1 VVSVKYRS
9 ARMPRN
15 GRACRFDVAARN
27 GPRAVLVLQNYKALR
42 VRRNG
47 VEINVQPRSIDIE
60 SAYTTVSNS
69 ADLVNIRSKNMDL
82 SQSVTAH
89 TRDRFILTCTRF
101 PVPCRTHGSGT
112 PDTRHAS
119 VSLSRNFIRI
129 HLPVALESSDA
140 MRRNRTP
147 ARPVGWR
154 PPLAIHL
161 HVRSCMRTR
170 WRTHIRWTGALSD
183 GRRAPPLMQRKCTP
197 CVCVVRRL
205 TSPPSCP
212 STFAPT
218 GVGLAPMPTPAYPTA
233 TAKAPAIL
241 RRPQRPWPLCLR
253 EHARFAVR
261 PCAVK
266 IIGQAEALETVATS
280 VVEVRDAVGPGV
292 PTRKMRGT
300 TFLGSN

>member
-1 VVSVKYRS
+1 
-9 ARMPRN
+9 
-15 GRACRFDVAARN
+15 
-27 GPRAVLVLQNYKALR
+27 
-42 VRRNG
+42 
-47 VEINVQPRSIDIE
+47 
-60 SAYTTVSNS
+60 
-69 ADLVNIRSKNMDL
+69 
-82 SQSVTAH
+82 
-89 TRDRFILTCTRF
+89 
-101 PVPCRTHGSGT
+101 
-112 PDTRHAS
+112 
-119 VSLSRNFIRI
+119 
-129 HLPVALESSDA
+129 

-161 HVRSCMRTR
+161 HVRSCMRAR

-183 GRRAPPLMQRKCTP
+183 SRRAPPLMQRKCTP

-241 RRPQRPWPLCLR
+241 RRPQRPWPLFLR

-292 PTRKMRGT
+292 LGAARAVAFAAVGHRIAEHFLLSEWRRAPRVASRGEDT
-300 TFLGSN
+300 IVDAAHLHCRRTEV